1 MNKPLILI
9 SSDSNAC
16 SPNLPGAARELRSPA
31 AYSRAVAIA
40 GGVPVIG
47 GEQCAAEL
55 AEICDAL
62 LLSGGPDIEP
72 ELFGEKLLNASVKC
86 DEPRTKYE
94 YALLDEFLKQGKPI
108 FGICRGSQVMN
119 VYFGGTMYQDLVEQK
134 NWNHMVPHMRHPVTA
149 EEGSILH
156 KLFGKEFNVNSTHHQ
171 ALKDVAKDIKV
182 TAWSENGQLIEAWE
196 HEKLPVFAVQFHP
209 ERLTNIMWDERTPDF
224 APLFDY
230 FINLVKEHKN
240 NK

>member
-31 AYSRAVAIA
+31 AYSRAVALA

-72 ELFGEKLLNASVKC
+72 ELFGETTLNASVKC

-171 ALKDVAKDIKV
+171 ALKDVAADSLLCDV
-182 TAWSENGQLIEAWE
+182 GN
-196 HEKLPVFAVQFHP
+196 KLLGHLEVDVGFQQSHTHLAHSLLDVALGEPAAAA
-209 ERLTNIMWDERTPDF
+209 E
-224 APLFDY
+224 LFEY
-230 FINLVKEHKN
+230 TV
-240 NK
+240 